1 MVRSIGL
8 LKKEADFMTQQIQLF
23 LSLLTIIIVGG
34 LISSCSSS
42 SINTRRTAFNPETQ
56 EVERH
61 AYTPFYQLKT
71 EILPENLQLSL
82 VTQLHKK
89 TIPGVY
95 SIKEFTRRLLPNDYM
110 AKSNTMLYL
119 QNLTDQSINFDLLSI
134 SIEQKHLPFSARS
147 LTISADKAASVPL
160 GEITIDLRL
169 TTLNTRIE
177 YIASGAAI
185 KKEHKEKEFDMLRN
199 FQIIKADDKDKKN
212 PETAQ
217 EGTTTLK

>member
-1 MVRSIGL
+1 
-8 LKKEADFMTQQIQLF
+8 MTQQIQNF
-23 LSLLTIIIVGG
+23 FSLLTIIIIGS

-42 SINTRRTAFNPETQ
+42 SIHTRGAVFNPDTQ

-82 VTQLHKK
+82 LTQLHKK
-89 TIPGVY
+89 TIPGIY

-119 QNLTDQSINFDLLSI
+119 QNLTAQTIKFDLIAI
-134 SIEQKHLPFSARS
+134 SIEQKYLPFSARS
-147 LTISADKAASVPL
+147 LTIPANKTTSVPL
-160 GEITIDLRL
+160 GEISIDLRL

-177 YIASGAAI
+177 YIADGAEFE
-185 KKEHKEKEFDMLRN
+185 KEHREKEFDMLRN
-199 FQIIKADDKDKKN
+199 FQLIKEDDKAKKN
-212 PETAQ
+212 SDATQ
-217 EGTTTLK
+217 KDTTNQK

>member
-1 MVRSIGL
+1 
-8 LKKEADFMTQQIQLF
+8 MTQQIQKF
-23 LSLLTIIIVGG
+23 FSLLIIIIIGS

-42 SINTRRTAFNPETQ
+42 SIHTRGTVFNPDTQ

-61 AYTPFYQLKT
+61 TYTPFYQLKT

-82 VTQLHKK
+82 LTQLHKK
-89 TIPGVY
+89 SIPGVY

-119 QNLTDQSINFDLLSI
+119 QNLTDQSIKFDLISI

-147 LTISADKAASVPL
+147 LTIPANKTTSVPL
-160 GEITIDLRL
+160 GEISIDLRL

-177 YIASGAAI
+177 YIADGSEI
-185 KKEHKEKEFDMLRN
+185 KKEHREKEFDMLRN
-199 FQIIKADDKDKKN
+199 FQLIKEDDKDQKN
-212 PETAQ
+212 PKTAQ
-217 EGTTTLK
+217 EDTTNQK